1 MPLDDEASRRF
12 DQQDKVLRE
21 ILDGMA
27 EHREYH
33 KLTDPGVSEM
43 VDILKGAKAVK
54 VVIAWFVGTVAAG
67 AAVWAWIVDHVKV
80 IK

>member
-1 MPLDDEASRRF
+1 MPLDDEAARRF

-43 VDILKGAKAVK
+43 VDILKGGQGGQSRYCLVRRNGGCGC
-54 VVIAWFVGTVAAG
+54 WRMG
-67 AAVWAWIVDHVKV
+67 VDSRSRQGH
-80 IK
+80 